1 MQSLE
6 QQPDRQEQQQPQDA
20 LTDIAPDI
28 AQPTVAT
35 DGTMAPVENSQ
46 AVTADPP
53 QSNDTTEQ
61 DSPDLTGFTARQVPV
76 TVYGPDDDTS
86 GPGHKTTATFYD
98 KAPSADPPVVDA
110 SNMDV
115 ADVEAQDVES
125 FAIWIVQKITDIRD
139 EVLLARCLGR
149 DTTGL
154 EQELASI
161 EPVYI
166 VALTTPLAFDFTDS
180 NVLAWWQRWQQWGQ
194 IGQARAVD
202 CAGCGKTIYLDAIL
216 DADLLESISAGTEQV
231 RCSACRTGAEVESR
245 VDAAVDA
252 AVERHAL
259 RLRYEGEKCS
269 QCGAA
274 FLLRADVLQERQAA
288 GEPLLC
294 GPCCRG
300 ELPLEGWSTGAGVSP
315 DKLTPQQCRNQMAQA
330 AKDGTLTEWMEAH
343 PDRDYQGEKI
353 DVLWFWQQ
361 LQATVSERYSTAQDR
376 LARVNWE
383 LEKLTP
389 MALRAAA
396 AHRLAE
402 GLTVKFLEADMHTN
416 GHSEQGDPVPAFF
429 TFSTEP
435 GLTLHTFLQLSL
447 ARARCMS
454 TLQEMTPL
462 YWYMRGDCEA
472 MDDEEFT
479 IAFQSWLDEDADMRR
494 RWDALGFTV
503 KEMLDRFIVT
513 DDEDADGETAAD
525 AG

>member
-1 MQSLE
+1 MQSLPNGSN
-6 QQPDRQEQQQPQDA
+6 QQEQQQPQDVQPNQSA
-20 LTDIAPDI
+20 DIAPS
-28 AQPTVAT
+28 TVAT
-35 DGTMAPVENSQ
+35 DGTMAPVADSQ
-46 AVTADPP
+46 AVAD
-53 QSNDTTEQ
+53 
-61 DSPDLTGFTARQVPV
+61 V
-76 TVYGPDDDTS
+76 
-86 GPGHKTTATFYD
+86 
-98 KAPSADPPVVDA
+98 
-110 SNMDV
+110 DV
-115 ADVEAQDVES
+115 ADVDCARCGKHLWLTGGA
-125 FAIWIVQKITDIRD
+125 FAILV
-139 EVLLARCLGR
+139 
-149 DTTGL
+149 
-154 EQELASI
+154 EQG
-161 EPVYI
+161 EPVLCSDCFKKQRNDKLIAELEGVPVGEVTRI
-166 VALTTPLAFDFTDS
+166 V
-180 NVLAWWQRWQQWGQ
+180 N
-194 IGQARAVD
+194 
-202 CAGCGKTIYLDAIL
+202 
-216 DADLLESISAGTEQV
+216 E
-231 RCSACRTGAEVESR
+231 EVGE
-245 VDAAVDA
+245 VF
-252 AVERHAL
+252 VERLSA
-259 RLRYEGEKCS
+259 RLHMEPVTCS
-269 QCGAA
+269 QCRVE

-294 GPCCRG
+294 GMCGRG
-300 ELPLEGWSTGAGVSP
+300 ELPLEGWSIGAGVSD
-315 DKLTPQQCRNQMAQA
+315 DKLTAQQCRNQMAAA

-479 IAFQSWLDEDADMRR
+479 IAFQSWLDEDADARR
-494 RWDALGFTV
+494 RWEALGFTV

-513 DDEDADGETAAD
+513 DDEDEPEAA